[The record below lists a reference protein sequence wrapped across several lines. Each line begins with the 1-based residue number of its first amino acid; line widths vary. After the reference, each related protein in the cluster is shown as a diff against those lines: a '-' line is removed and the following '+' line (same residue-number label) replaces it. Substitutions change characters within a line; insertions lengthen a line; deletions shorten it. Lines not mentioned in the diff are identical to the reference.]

1 MDESTVARM
10 NQLKKSCHLL
20 KETKNRIKYVD
31 ISSTI
36 RTMFKEE
43 GFKGFTKGLLPRILG
58 QAPSAAVSWATY
70 DTIQNFLLKKK
81 MFMRE

>member
-1 MDESTVARM
+1 MDEPTVAKM
-10 NQLKKSCHLL
+10 KKLKKSCHLL
-20 KETKNRIKYVD
+20 KEKNKIKYVD
-31 ISSTI
+31 VSSTI

-70 DTIQNFLLKKK
+70 DTIQNFLMKKR